1 MRKVFG
7 VFFAALLSFVLSVWV
22 PAVAQAA
29 ATPIVV
35 TDVTDQIAS
44 TLTPIGLI
52 GAGVLLVIVGIK
64 TYKWVRRA
72 M

>member
-1 MRKVFG
+1 MKAMQWLYVQLVVLFG
-7 VFFAALLSFVLSVWV
+7 LLSL
-22 PAVAQAA
+22 AGVAGAA
-29 ATPIVV
+29 AVPIVV

>member
-1 MRKVFG
+1 MKALKKLGLAAVAMLVSFG
-7 VFFAALLSFVLSVWV
+7 V
-22 PAVAQAA
+22 QAA

-64 TYKWVRRA
+64 TYKWIRRA